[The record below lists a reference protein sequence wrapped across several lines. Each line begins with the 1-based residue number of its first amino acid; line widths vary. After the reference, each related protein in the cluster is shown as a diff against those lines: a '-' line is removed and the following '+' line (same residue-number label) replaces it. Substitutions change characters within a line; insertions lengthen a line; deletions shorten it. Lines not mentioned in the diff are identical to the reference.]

1 MSWIFAVSL
10 LDFFLF
16 VWGPCIFMY
25 PMDASILSAHAKAA
39 AWAQKKT
46 WLIGLPTDQA
56 EEEEERGPCRCQEQR
71 KKKEKTK

>member
-1 MSWIFAVSL
+1 
-10 LDFFLF
+10 
-16 VWGPCIFMY
+16 MY

-56 EEEEERGPCRCQEQR
+56 EEEVELGPCGCQEQR
-71 KKKEKTK
+71 RKKKKKEK